1 MSVTRRDRIERII
14 KGLEEQMRALKA
26 VGLHDCAS
34 LVRIAWLD
42 LRRRNDRISIR
53 ELQALCDR
61 VTDNQDDLAT
71 AVRDFKSGRKP
82 PRGISQKKAV
92 KSSVQRPATGK
103 RSKKSA
109 HIIDIQAWR
118 SRIPRSQ

>member
-1 MSVTRRDRIERII
+1 
-14 KGLEEQMRALKA
+14 MRALKSI
-26 VGLHDCAS
+26 GLHDCAS

-61 VTDNQDDLAT
+61 VANDPEKTPSKRAFGT
-71 AVRDFKSGRKP
+71 KKGHRKGVKKSAGS
-82 PRGISQKKAV
+82 G
-92 KSSVQRPATGK
+92 PAGK

-109 HIIDIQAWR
+109 HIIDMQAWR
-118 SRIPRSQ
+118 SRIPSSSK